1 LSEEYDLKKS
11 EKGIGQLYPILKSKD
26 GKTIDG
32 FHREAANPN
41 WKSVMLP
48 EIDTEE
54 KLLIA
59 RCVANWHRRK
69 VKESE
74 KEEWINR
81 LARIYKKQGYKIS
94 DKFPFENE
102 IKQRI
107 IEVTGLKH
115 DTVESYLVN
124 EYKQQQRR
132 PKESYQPQIPASQRI
147 EKNLGS
153 EVVERHRE
161 EVLAE
166 EKPRIEQQVK
176 AKLLKSP
183 EFQREVIREISKPQI
198 VKASEPCPSGVCELP
213 SRIDA
218 GKPIDVRAESLVKFW
233 QNNPKCL
240 CKKCEHYEKCGVFR

>member
-1 LSEEYDLKKS
+1 VKKLSEEYDLKKS
-11 EKGIGQLYPILKSKD
+11 GKTIGQLYPVLKD
-26 GKTIDG
+26 AAGKVIDG
-32 FHREAANPN
+32 VHRQEADPH
-41 WKSVMLP
+41 WRTEVHP

-54 KLLIA
+54 KFLIA

-161 EVLAE
+161 EVLEEAKLSPKEKAEAE
-166 EKPRIEQQVK
+166 ERQKQTRFVNGK
-176 AKLLKSP
+176 KLSGLRK
-183 EFQREVIREISKPQI
+183 FRT
-198 VKASEPCPSGVCELP
+198 PSG
-213 SRIDA
+213 RI
-218 GKPIDVRAESLVKFW
+218 SLG
-233 QNNPKCL
+233 N
-240 CKKCEHYEKCGVFR
+240 